1 MNDRLLKRLILKE
14 IHSAL
19 AEQHENREE
28 KALKD
33 FHGALIGLGILT
45 PKMDNNPK
53 LARMYDRLKTLAND
67 FMDQFDVE
75 LGGNYDD
82 EESTGSFQ
90 DDDEF

>member
-1 MNDRLLKRLILKE
+1 MQEMKSILKE
-14 IHSAL
+14 GEFSD
-19 AEQHENREE
+19 REE

-45 PKMDNNPK
+45 PKMDSNPK
-53 LARMYDRLKTLAND
+53 LADMYDKLKTLAND

-82 EESTGSFQ
+82 EETTGSFQ
-90 DDDEF
+90 DDDDF